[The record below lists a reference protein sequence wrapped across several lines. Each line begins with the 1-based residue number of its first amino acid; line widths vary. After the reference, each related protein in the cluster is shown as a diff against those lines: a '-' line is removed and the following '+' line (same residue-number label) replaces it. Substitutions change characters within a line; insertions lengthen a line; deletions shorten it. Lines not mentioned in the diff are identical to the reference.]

1 MRKGCVFI
9 LSGPSGS
16 GKDTILKEILE
27 RRPDLFFSISS
38 ITREKRKGE
47 TDGEKYHFIS
57 REEFEEGLE
66 NHAFLEYNK
75 YLDNYYGT
83 PKAPV
88 ETHIAAGTDVLIE
101 VDVNG
106 ARSIREKIPD
116 AVSIFIMPPSLEVLK
131 KRLSGRGTETETQ
144 IEKRL
149 NAALEEI
156 RRAEEYDYIVVND
169 ALSAAVSD
177 TLSVLN
183 AAKLTL
189 PNQKFIIDEVLHH
202 A

>member
-1 MRKGCVFI
+1 MRKGSVFI

-66 NHAFLEYNK
+66 NNAFLEYNK

-116 AVSIFIMPPSLEVLK
+116 AVSIFVMPPSFEVLK
-131 KRLSGRGTETETQ
+131 QRLSGRGTETEAQ

-156 RRAEEYDYIVVND
+156 RRAEEYDYVVVND
-169 ALSAAVSD
+169 ALSTAVSD
-177 TLSVLN
+177 TLSVLS

-189 PNQKFIIDEVLHH
+189 SNQKFIIDEVLHN

>member
-1 MRKGCVFI
+1 MRKGSVFI

-66 NHAFLEYNK
+66 NNAFLEYNK

-116 AVSIFIMPPSLEVLK
+116 AVSIFVMPPSFEVLK
-131 KRLSGRGTETETQ
+131 QRLSGRGTETEAQ

-156 RRAEEYDYIVVND
+156 RRAEEYDYVVVND
-169 ALSAAVSD
+169 ALSTAVSD
-177 TLSVLN
+177 TLSVLC

-189 PNQKFIIDEVLHH
+189 SNQKFIIDEVLHN